1 MMKTGKVIV
10 LGLAGVLAANL
21 LFTYVLTRPS
31 GAALRAMHRPLQQC
45 EKFTHPPNEHSVR

>member
-1 MMKTGKVIV
+1 MVEVMKTGKVIV

-31 GAALRAMHRPLQQC
+31 GGKAP
-45 EKFTHPPNEHSVR
+45 